1 MKYYYENLLAN
12 QNVTAKT
19 NIAWVAD
26 ITTLKLIKD
35 RKVYVFL
42 CIDIHTNYI
51 VSTIISSSVIT
62 SQKIIRSLEK
72 SIKQRIT
79 LFGKDKLIIHTDRGT
94 QFSSKAYNTFVTRYN
109 EYFCPSMAREN
120 TPTDNSVAERFMRTF
135 KEHKIYETTIEEKL
149 SNNILI
155 EPNFRSYRSV
165 LNEYTRS
172 LNSKPNKKSITD
184 PQRHYTDVSAATSL
198 MKEPKYTQA
207 RSAYL
212 GEDFRINEVEKYKAE
227 NAKVIGILTD
237 IAARKAELVEKTP
250 FDNFENNIVLQ
261 VIDSRLN
268 EIYEI
273 ISNNPQITK
282 QYVEEI
288 IEPVE
293 ESLNQLHNKV
303 DQLLRKD
310 KKHREIL
317 PLRDPINMD
326 LFPIFL
332 ANAGNKAVRQK
343 DLKQSQLRLA
353 YALLYFTGLRI
364 NEIRVITEKQ
374 ILDAISSAQ
383 FNAIHYKN
391 RQAHSH
397 VLSKTALKS
406 LKQLALERTIIFQKY
421 GYKYLFGKHKPIHQK
436 SLIRLMNGD
445 LNNTCNICD
454 IPYNI
459 KSHSF
464 RINMISNLLKKTTV
478 QHAAQIIGHS
488 DIKSTMSYNRYALSK
503 EEIQELL
510 NSFEN

>member
-12 QNVTAKT
+12 QNITAKT

-26 ITTLKLIKD
+26 ITTLKLIRD
-35 RKVYVFL
+35 QKVYVFL

-51 VSTIISSSVIT
+51 VSAIISSSLIT
-62 SQKIIRSLEK
+62 SQKIIKSLEK

-79 LFGKDKLIIHTDRGT
+79 FLGKNKLIIHTDRGT
-94 QFSSKAYNTFVTRYN
+94 QFSSKSYNTFVTRYN
-109 EYFCPSMAREN
+109 EYFCPSMARKN

-135 KEHKIYETTIEEKL
+135 KEHKIHETTIEERL

-165 LNEYTRS
+165 LNEYIRS
-172 LNSKPNKKSITD
+172 LNNKPNKKSITN
-184 PQRHYTDVSAATSL
+184 PQRHDISVTTAANL
-198 MKEPKYTQA
+198 MTEPKYTQA
-207 RSAYL
+207 ISTYL
-212 GEDFRINEVEKYKAE
+212 GEDFRLNEVEKFKSE
-227 NAKVIGILTD
+227 NSKVIGILAD
-237 IAARKAELVEKTP
+237 IAARKAELVDKTP
-250 FDNFENNIVLQ
+250 FDNYENDIVLQ
-261 VIDSRLN
+261 VIDNRLN

-273 ISNNPQITK
+273 ISNNPQITRR
-282 QYVEEI
+282 YVEEI

-293 ESLNQLHNKV
+293 ESLDQLHTKV
-303 DQLLRKD
+303 DQLLSKN

-332 ANAGNKAVRQK
+332 ANAGNKAVRRK

-353 YALLYFTGLRI
+353 YTLLYFTGLRI
-364 NEIRVITEKQ
+364 NEIRMITEKQ

-397 VLSKTALKS
+397 ILSKTALKS
-406 LKQLALERTIIFQKY
+406 LRQLAPERTIIFQKY
-421 GYKYLFGKHKPIHQK
+421 GYKHLFGKDKPIHQK
-436 SLIRLMNGD
+436 SLIRLINDD
-445 LNNTCNICD
+445 LKNTCKICE

-503 EEIQELL
+503 EEIQDLL